1 MIDIVSKRYWYF
13 ALSLLIIV
21 PGLIALAVF
30 RLPLAIDFAG
40 GSVLELRFTGA
51 LPSEDVLRAAYAQ
64 IGAEVT
70 TVQSVESSGLQIR
83 SPEITDQQRADIS
96 AALREQGYTFEE
108 VQFSSVSASI
118 SAEVV
123 GQAALTV
130 GIAMLGIL
138 LYLWYAFRQLPQ
150 ALRYGVAA
158 IVAMLHD
165 VLVVI
170 GFTAIFGQLFGWQVD
185 ALFLTALL
193 TVIGFSVH
201 DTIVVFDRIREN
213 RQRIRGA
220 PYEIVV
226 NSSIVQTLTRSIN
239 TQLTAFLTLLAL
251 ALFGGASIHQFVIT
265 LIIGIGSGTY
275 SSIFNAAQI
284 MVVWENRE
292 WRTWFRRLPAEQ
304 AV

>member
-1 MIDIVSKRYWYF
+1 MIDIVGKRYWYF

-30 RLPLAIDFAG
+30 GLPLAIDFAG

-51 LPSEDVLRAAYAQ
+51 IPSEDVLRAAYEQ

-96 AALREQGYTFEE
+96 AALGEQGYTFEE

-118 SAEVV
+118 SEEVV
-123 GQAALTV
+123 RQAALTV
-130 GIAMLGIL
+130 GIATLGIL
-138 LYLWYAFRQLPQ
+138 LYLWYAFRQLPH
-150 ALRYGVAA
+150 AFRYGVAA

-165 VLVVI
+165 VLVVV
-170 GFTAIFGQLFGWQVD
+170 GVTAIFGQFFGWQVD

-213 RQRIRGA
+213 RQRMRGA

-239 TQLTAFLTLLAL
+239 TQLTAFFTLLAL

-265 LIIGIGSGTY
+265 LIIGIASGTY

-292 WRTWFRRLPAEQ
+292 WRTWFRRRPVEQ
-304 AV
+304 AI

>member
-13 ALSLLIIV
+13 AFSLLIIV

-30 RLPLAIDFAG
+30 GLPLAIDFAG

-51 LPSEDVLRAAYAQ
+51 LPSENVLHAAYTQ
-64 IGAEVT
+64 VDAEVT

-83 SPEITDQQRADIS
+83 SPEITDQQRTDIS
-96 AALREQGYTFEE
+96 EALREQGYTFEE

-118 SAEVV
+118 SEEVV
-123 GQAALTV
+123 RQAALTV
-130 GIAMLGIL
+130 GIATLGIL
-138 LYLWYAFRQLPQ
+138 LYLWYAFRQLPH

-170 GFTAIFGQLFGWQVD
+170 GATAIFGQLFGWQVD

-213 RQRIRGA
+213 RQRIRGM
-220 PYEIVV
+220 PYESVV

-239 TQLTAFLTLLAL
+239 TQLTAFFTLLAL
-251 ALFGGASIHQFVIT
+251 ALFGGASIHHFVIT
-265 LIIGIGSGTY
+265 LIIGIASGTY

-292 WRTWFRRLPAEQ
+292 WRTWFRRRPAEQ
-304 AV
+304 VA

>member
-251 ALFGGASIHQFVIT
+251 ALFGGASIH
-265 LIIGIGSGTY
+265 
-275 SSIFNAAQI
+275 
-284 MVVWENRE
+284 
-292 WRTWFRRLPAEQ
+292 
-304 AV
+304 